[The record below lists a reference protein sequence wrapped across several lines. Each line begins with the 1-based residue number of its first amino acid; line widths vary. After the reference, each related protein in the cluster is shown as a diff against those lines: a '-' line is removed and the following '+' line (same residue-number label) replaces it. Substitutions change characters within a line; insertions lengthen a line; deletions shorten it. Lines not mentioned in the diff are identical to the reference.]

1 MNLEA
6 DHVGR
11 HLEELRRR
19 VVVSLLAIVGASVT
33 AYIFSEPITRFFL
46 SPLFAAQPAL
56 KTLIY
61 TNLTEAFT
69 TYIKVALLVG
79 IICSYPVLLFQA
91 WMFVAPG
98 LLAHEKKLINR
109 VLFWATALFGGGVL
123 FAFFVVLPRMLIFF
137 LGFSTAELE
146 PLPRL
151 SGYLTFVARTC
162 LAFGLAFE
170 IPFLMVMATRTGLVS
185 GQEFQLKRKY
195 YYPAILLLS
204 FLLAAGDFM
213 AAGLLAIP
221 LFGLYE
227 AGILI
232 IKIFSSPA

>member
-1 MNLEA
+1 
-6 DHVGR
+6 
-11 HLEELRRR
+11 
-19 VVVSLLAIVGASVT
+19 
-33 AYIFSEPITRFFL
+33 RFFL